1 MDISTIV
8 GVVAALAIVFTV
20 QILEGGSPASIILI
34 PSMLLVFGG
43 ALMAGMAGGILKD
56 TVGVGKQLQRAFL
69 AKVTPP
75 VMLLDNIVKLA
86 ERARREGLLA
96 LEDAVKTVEHAFLKR
111 GLTLAI
117 DGTDPDELHDIL
129 HAEVAAKKK
138 ADKAGAKIFENMG
151 GYAPTI
157 GIIGTV
163 MGLVHVL
170 SNLSDAEA
178 LGEPISAAF
187 VATLWG
193 VLSANLIW
201 LPIAARLQRLSAVEA
216 EEMELVIDGVL
227 AIQAGSNPR
236 LVAQKLRSL
245 LPPDEMRKA
254 EEAASSKSKKA
265 A

>member
-20 QILEGGSPASIILI
+20 QILDGGNPGSILLI

-43 ALMAGMAGGILKD
+43 AFMAGMAGGVLKD
-56 TVGVGKQLQRAFL
+56 ATGVGKLLQKAFL

-75 VMLLDNIVKLA
+75 NNLVDEVVKLA

-96 LEDAVKTVEHAFLKR
+96 LEDAVKTVEHPFLKR
-111 GLTLAI
+111 GLQLAI
-117 DGTDPDELHDIL
+117 DGTDPEELHDIL
-129 HAEVAAKKK
+129 HAEVGAKKK
-138 ADKAGAKIFENMG
+138 ADKAGTKIFESMG

-170 SNLSDAEA
+170 QNLSKPDT
-178 LGEPISAAF
+178 LGESIAAAF

-193 VLSANLIW
+193 VLSANVIW
-201 LPIAARLQRLSAVEA
+201 LPISTRLARLSGIEA

-245 LPPDEMRKA
+245 LPPDAAKA
-254 EEAASSKSKKA
+254 AEAAAAKKA

>member
-1 MDISTIV
+1 MDISSIV
-8 GVVAALAIVFTV
+8 GVVAALAIIFTV
-20 QILEGGSPASIILI
+20 QILDGGSPSHILLF

-43 ALMAGMAGGILKD
+43 AFCAAMAGGVLKD
-56 TVGVGKQLQRAFL
+56 ATSIGKVLGKAFT

-75 VMLLDNIVKLA
+75 TQLLDSIVKLA

-96 LEDAVKTVEHAFLKR
+96 LEDAVKTVEHPFLKR
-111 GLTLAI
+111 GLQLAI
-117 DGTDPDELHDIL
+117 DGTDPDELHDVL

-138 ADKAGAKIFENMG
+138 ADKAGSKFFENMG

-170 SNLSDAEA
+170 SNLSDAES

-193 VLSANLIW
+193 VLSANVIF
-201 LPIAARLQRLSAVEA
+201 LPMGARLTRLSAIEA

-236 LVAQKLRSL
+236 LVAQKLRSM
-245 LPPDEMRKA
+245 LPPDEMKKA
-254 EEAASSKSKKA
+254 EASASSKKA

>member
-8 GVVAALAIVFTV
+8 GVVAALVIVFVV
-20 QILEGGSPASIILI
+20 QSLEGGSAASIILI

-43 ALMAGMAGGILKD
+43 AFAAGMAGGVLKD
-56 TVGVGKQLQRAFL
+56 ALGIGKLLQKAFL
-69 AKVTPP
+69 AKVTPANQL
-75 VMLLDNIVKLA
+75 VDTIVKLA

-96 LEDAVKTVEHAFLKR
+96 LEDAVKTVEHPFLKR
-111 GLTLAI
+111 GLQLAI
-117 DGTDPDELHDIL
+117 DGTDPEELHDIL
-129 HAEVAAKKK
+129 QAEVAAKKK
-138 ADKAGAKIFENMG
+138 ADKAGMKIFENMG

-170 SNLSDAEA
+170 ENLDKPET
-178 LGEPISAAF
+178 LGHSIAAAF

-201 LPIAARLQRLSAVEA
+201 LPVAARLTRISGIEV

-245 LPPDEMRKA
+245 LPPDAARAA
-254 EEAASSKSKKA
+254 ETAAGKKA

>member
-1 MDISTIV
+1 MDIATIV
-8 GVVAALAIVFTV
+8 GVVAALAIVFIV
-20 QILEGGSPASIILI
+20 QIMEGGSPASIILI
-34 PSMLLVFGG
+34 PSLLLVFGG
-43 ALMAGMAGGILKD
+43 AFCAGMAGGVLKD
-56 TVGVGKQLQRAFL
+56 ATNVGKNLQKAFL

-75 VMLLDNIVKLA
+75 NELVESVVKLA

-96 LEDAVKTVEHAFLKR
+96 LEDAVKTVEHPFLKR
-111 GLTLAI
+111 GLQLAI
-117 DGTDPDELHDIL
+117 DGTDPEELHDIL

-138 ADKAGAKIFENMG
+138 SDKAGAKIFENMG
-151 GYAPTI
+151 GYAPTV

-170 SNLSDAEA
+170 ENLDKPET
-178 LGEPISAAF
+178 LGHSIAAAF

-193 VLSANLIW
+193 VLSANLLW
-201 LPIAARLQRLSAVEA
+201 LPVAARLARLSAIEA
-216 EEMELVIDGVL
+216 EEMELAIEGVL

-245 LPPDEMRKA
+245 LPPDAAKA
-254 EEAASSKSKKA
+254 AEGDKAKKA

>member
-8 GVVAALAIVFTV
+8 GVVVSLAIVFTV

-43 ALMAGMAGGILKD
+43 AFMAGMAGGVLKD
-56 TVGVGKQLQRAFL
+56 ATGAGKQLQKAFL

-75 VMLLDNIVKLA
+75 TQLVENIVKLA

-96 LEDAVKTVEHAFLKR
+96 LEDAVKTVEHPFLKR
-111 GLTLAI
+111 GLRLAI
-117 DGTDPDELHDIL
+117 DGTDPEELHDIL
-129 HAEVAAKKK
+129 HAEIAAKRKS
-138 ADKAGAKIFENMG
+138 DKASSKLFENMG

-170 SNLSDAEA
+170 ENLNQPET
-178 LGEPISAAF
+178 LGHSISAAF

-201 LPIAARLQRLSAVEA
+201 LPVAARLTRLSAVEA
-216 EEMELVIDGVL
+216 EEMELVVDGVL

-245 LPPDEMRKA
+245 LPPDEAKKA
-254 EEAASSKSKKA
+254 EAAANTKKA

>member
-20 QILEGGSPASIILI
+20 QILEGGSPASILLI

-43 ALMAGMAGGILKD
+43 AFMAGMAGGVLKD
-56 TVGVGKQLQRAFL
+56 ATGIGKQMQKAFL

-75 VMLLDNIVKLA
+75 TKLVENIVKLA

-96 LEDAVKTVEHAFLKR
+96 LEDAVKTVEHPFLKR
-111 GLTLAI
+111 GLQLAI
-117 DGTDPDELHDIL
+117 DGTDPEELHDIL
-129 HAEVAAKKK
+129 HAEIAAKKK
-138 ADKAGAKIFENMG
+138 ADKAGAKLFENMG

-170 SNLSDAEA
+170 ANLNKPAG
-178 LGEPISAAF
+178 LGEAISAAF

-193 VLSANLIW
+193 VLTANLLW
-201 LPIAARLQRLSAVEA
+201 LPLAARLSRLSGVEA
-216 EEMELVIDGVL
+216 EEMELVVDGVL

-245 LPPDEMRKA
+245 LPPDEAKKA
-254 EEAASSKSKKA
+254 EAAATTKKA

>member
-8 GVVAALAIVFTV
+8 GVVVGLAIVFTV

-43 ALMAGMAGGILKD
+43 AFMAGMAGGVLKD
-56 TVGVGKQLQRAFL
+56 ATGAGKTLQKAFL
-69 AKVTPP
+69 AKVVPP
-75 VMLLDNIVKLA
+75 TMLVNEVVKLA

-96 LEDAVKTVEHAFLKR
+96 LEDAVKTVEHPFLKR
-111 GLTLAI
+111 GLQLAI

-129 HAEVAAKKK
+129 HAEIAAKKK
-138 ADKAGAKIFENMG
+138 ADKAGAKLFENMG

-170 SNLSDAEA
+170 ENLNKPES
-178 LGEPISAAF
+178 LGHSISAAF

-193 VLSANLIW
+193 VLSANLVW
-201 LPIAARLQRLSAVEA
+201 LPIASRLNRLSAVEA
-216 EEMELVIDGVL
+216 DEMELVVDGVL
-227 AIQAGSNPR
+227 AIQSGSNPR

-245 LPPDEMRKA
+245 LPPEEAKKA
-254 EEAASSKSKKA
+254 EAASTKKA

>member
-1 MDISTIV
+1 MDLATII
-8 GVVAALAIVFTV
+8 GVVAGLAIVFTV
-20 QILEGGSPASIILI
+20 QILEGGSPASIILL

-43 ALMAGMAGGILKD
+43 GFAAAMAGGVVKD
-56 TVGVGKQLQRAFL
+56 WSGVGAQLKKAFL
-69 AKVTPP
+69 TKVMPP
-75 VMLLDNIVKLA
+75 TELVDNVVKLA

-96 LEDAVKTVEHAFLKR
+96 LEDAVKTVEHPFLKR
-111 GLTLAI
+111 GLQLAI

-138 ADKAGAKIFENMG
+138 ADKAGVKFFESWG

-163 MGLVHVL
+163 MGLVLVME
-170 SNLSDAEA
+170 NLDKPET
-178 LGEPISAAF
+178 LGHSIAAAF
-187 VATLWG
+187 CATLWG
-193 VLSANLIW
+193 VLSANMIL
-201 LPIAARLQRLSAVEA
+201 LPMGARLARLSQVEA

-245 LPPDEMRKA
+245 LPPDEMKKA
-254 EEAASSKSKKA
+254 EAASSTKKA

>member
-8 GVVAALAIVFTV
+8 GVVVAFIIVFTV
-20 QILEGGSPASIILI
+20 QILEGGSPASILLL

-43 ALMAGMAGGILKD
+43 GFCAAMAGGILKD
-56 TVGVGKQLQRAFL
+56 TKGFVPTLKKAFT

-75 VMLLDNIVKLA
+75 TELVDSIVKLA

-96 LEDAVKTVEHAFLKR
+96 LEEAVKTVEHPFLKR
-111 GLTLAI
+111 GLQLAI

-129 HAEVAAKKK
+129 HAEIAAKKK
-138 ADKAGAKIFENMG
+138 ADKAGQKFFENMG

-170 SNLSDAEA
+170 ENLDKPET
-178 LGEPISAAF
+178 LGHSIAAAF

-193 VLSANLIW
+193 VLSANIIF
-201 LPIAARLQRLSAVEA
+201 LPVGARLGRLSGVEA
-216 EEMELVIDGVL
+216 EEMELVVDGVL

-236 LVAQKLRSL
+236 LVAQKLKSL
-245 LPPDEMRKA
+245 LPPEEAKKA
-254 EEAASSKSKKA
+254 EAGTTKKA

>member
-1 MDISTIV
+1 MDIASIV
-8 GVVAALAIVFTV
+8 GVVAALAIVFVV
-20 QILEGGSPASIILI
+20 QAIDGGHASSILLFAPL
-34 PSMLLVFGG
+34 LLVFGG
-43 ALMAGMAGGILKD
+43 AFMAATAGGVLKD
-56 TVGVGKQLQRAFL
+56 ALNFPKLLQRAFL

-75 VMLLDNIVKLA
+75 TKLVDDIVKLA

-96 LEDAVKTVEHAFLKR
+96 LEDAVKTVEHQFLKR
-111 GLTLAI
+111 GLQLAI
-117 DGTDPDELHDIL
+117 DGTDPEELHDIL

-138 ADKAGAKIFENMG
+138 ADKASMKLLEGMG

-170 SNLSDAEA
+170 ENLADPES
-178 LGEPISAAF
+178 LGPAISSAF

-193 VLSANLIW
+193 VLSANVIW
-201 LPIAARLQRLSAVEA
+201 LPLASRLTRLSGIEA
-216 EEMELVIDGVL
+216 EEMELIIDGVL

-245 LPPDEMRKA
+245 LPPDARKA
-254 EEAASSKSKKA
+254 AEAASTKKA

>member
-1 MDISTIV
+1 MDISTLV
-8 GVVAALAIVFTV
+8 GVVAALVIVFTV
-20 QILEGGSPASIILI
+20 HIREGGDPASILLI
-34 PSMLLVFGG
+34 PSILLVFGG
-43 ALMAGMAGGILKD
+43 AFAAGMAGGVLKD
-56 TVGVGKQLQRAFL
+56 ATGVGKQLQKAFL

-75 VMLLDNIVKLA
+75 VTLVDTVVKLS
-86 ERARREGLLA
+86 EQARREGLLA
-96 LEDAVKTVEHAFLKR
+96 LEDAVKTVEHPFLQR
-111 GLTLAI
+111 GLQLAI
-117 DGTDPDELHDIL
+117 DGTDPDELYEIL
-129 HAEVAAKKK
+129 SAEVSAKKK
-138 ADKAGAKIFENMG
+138 ADKAGAKLFENMG

-170 SNLSDAEA
+170 ANLDKPAG
-178 LGEPISAAF
+178 LGEAISAAF

-201 LPIAARLQRLSAVEA
+201 LPVGARLTRLSGIEA

-245 LPPDEMRKA
+245 LPPDEAKKA
-254 EEAASSKSKKA
+254 EAAANTKKA

>member
-1 MDISTIV
+1 MDLASII
-8 GVVAALAIVFTV
+8 GVVAGLAIVFTV
-20 QILEGGSPASIILI
+20 QILEGGSPASIILL

-43 ALMAGMAGGILKD
+43 AFCAAMAGGIMKDAGGFITQLK
-56 TVGVGKQLQRAFL
+56 KAFTN
-69 AKVTPP
+69 KVTPP
-75 VMLLDNIVKLA
+75 TQLLDNVVKLA

-96 LEDAVKTVEHAFLKR
+96 LEDAVKTVEHPFLKR
-111 GLTLAI
+111 GLQLAI

-129 HAEVAAKKK
+129 HAEVSAKKK
-138 ADKAGAKIFENMG
+138 ADKAGKKFFENMG

-170 SNLSDAEA
+170 ENLDKPET
-178 LGEPISAAF
+178 LGHSIAAAF

-193 VLSANLIW
+193 VLSANIIF
-201 LPIAARLQRLSAVEA
+201 LPMAARLDRLGAIEA

-245 LPPDEMRKA
+245 LPPDEMKKA
-254 EEAASSKSKKA
+254 EAAASSKKA

>member
-8 GVVAALAIVFTV
+8 GVVAALVIVFVV
-20 QILEGGSPASIILI
+20 QILDGGEPASILLL
-34 PSMLLVFGG
+34 PSMFLVFGG
-43 ALMAGMAGGILKD
+43 AFAAGMAGGVLKD
-56 TVGVGKQLQRAFL
+56 ATGAGKQLQKAFL
-69 AKVTPP
+69 AKVTAPT
-75 VMLLDNIVKLA
+75 MLVETIVKLA

-96 LEDAVKTVEHAFLKR
+96 LEDAVKTVEHPFLKR
-111 GLTLAI
+111 GLQLAI
-117 DGTDPDELHDIL
+117 DGTDPEELHDIL
-129 HAEVAAKKK
+129 HAEVSAKKK
-138 ADKAGAKIFENMG
+138 ADKAAAKLFENMG

-170 SNLSDAEA
+170 ANLDKPAT
-178 LGEPISAAF
+178 LGPAISSAF

-193 VLSANLIW
+193 VLSANVIW
-201 LPIAARLQRLSAVEA
+201 LPVAARLNRLSAVEA

-245 LPPDEMRKA
+245 LPPDEAKKA
-254 EEAASSKSKKA
+254 DAASMKKA

>member
-8 GVVAALAIVFTV
+8 GVVAALVIIFVV
-20 QILEGGSPASIILI
+20 QILDGGEPGSILLI

-43 ALMAGMAGGILKD
+43 AFAAGMAGGVLKD
-56 TVGVGKQLQRAFL
+56 SIGVGKQLQKAFL
-69 AKVTPP
+69 AKVTAPT
-75 VMLLDNIVKLA
+75 MLVESIVKLA

-96 LEDAVKTVEHAFLKR
+96 LEDAVKTVEHPFLKR
-111 GLTLAI
+111 GLQLAI
-117 DGTDPDELHDIL
+117 DGTDPEELHDIL
-129 HAEVAAKKK
+129 HAEVTAKKK
-138 ADKAGAKIFENMG
+138 ADKAAAKIFENMG

-170 SNLSDAEA
+170 ANLDKPAT
-178 LGEPISAAF
+178 LGPAISSAF

-193 VLSANLIW
+193 VLSANVIW
-201 LPIAARLQRLSAVEA
+201 LPVAARLGRLSAVEA

-245 LPPDEMRKA
+245 LPPDEAKKA
-254 EEAASSKSKKA
+254 DAATNKKA

>member
-1 MDISTIV
+1 MDIATIV
-8 GVVAALAIVFTV
+8 GVVVALVIVFAV
-20 QILEGGSPASIILI
+20 QIMEGGSPASIILI

-43 ALMAGMAGGILKD
+43 AFCAAMAGGVLKD
-56 TVGVGKQLQRAFL
+56 ALGAGASLKKAFL
-69 AKVTPP
+69 PKVTPP
-75 VMLLDNIVKLA
+75 NELVDSIVKLA

-96 LEDAVKTVEHAFLKR
+96 LEDAVKTVEHPFLKR
-111 GLTLAI
+111 GLQLAI
-117 DGTDPDELHDIL
+117 DGTDPEELHDIL

-138 ADKAGAKIFENMG
+138 ADKASAKIFENMG

-170 SNLSDAEA
+170 ENLDKPAT
-178 LGEPISAAF
+178 LGHSIAAAF

-193 VLSANLIW
+193 VLSANLLW
-201 LPIAARLQRLSAVEA
+201 LPIATRLGRLSGIET

-245 LPPDEMRKA
+245 LPPDAAKA
-254 EEAASSKSKKA
+254 AEAASTKKA

>member
-1 MDISTIV
+1 MDLASII
-8 GVVAALAIVFTV
+8 GVLAGLVIVFTV
-20 QILEGGSPASIILI
+20 QILEGGSPASIILL

-43 ALMAGMAGGILKD
+43 AFCAAMAGGVMKDSGGFVTQLK
-56 TVGVGKQLQRAFL
+56 KAFTS
-69 AKVTPP
+69 KVTPP
-75 VMLLDNIVKLA
+75 AQLLDSVVKLA

-96 LEDAVKTVEHAFLKR
+96 LEDAVKTVEHPFLKR
-111 GLTLAI
+111 GLQLAI

-138 ADKAGAKIFENMG
+138 ADKAGMKFFENMG

-170 SNLSDAEA
+170 ENLDQPET
-178 LGEPISAAF
+178 LGHSIAAAF

-193 VLSANLIW
+193 VLSANIIF
-201 LPIAARLQRLSAVEA
+201 LPMAARLGRLSAIEA

-245 LPPDEMRKA
+245 LPPDELKKA
-254 EEAASSKSKKA
+254 ESAATNKKA

>member
-8 GVVAALAIVFTV
+8 GVVAALAIIFTV
-20 QILEGGSPASIILI
+20 QILEGGSPSSILLI
-34 PSMLLVFGG
+34 PSILLVFGG
-43 ALMAGMAGGILKD
+43 AFAAGMAGGVLKD
-56 TVGVGKQLQRAFL
+56 SIGVGGQLAKAFM

-75 VMLLDNIVKLA
+75 NELVESIVKLA

-96 LEDAVKTVEHAFLKR
+96 LEDAVKTVDHAFLKR
-111 GLTLAI
+111 GLQLAI
-117 DGTDPDELHDIL
+117 DGTDPEELNDIL

-138 ADKAGAKIFENMG
+138 ADKAGSKIFENMG

-170 SNLSDAEA
+170 ANLDKPAG
-178 LGEPISAAF
+178 LGEAISAAF

-193 VLSANLIW
+193 VLSANVIW
-201 LPIAARLQRLSAVEA
+201 LPISARLNRLSAIEA

-245 LPPDEMRKA
+245 LPPDAAKKA
-254 EEAASSKSKKA
+254 EAAASTKKA